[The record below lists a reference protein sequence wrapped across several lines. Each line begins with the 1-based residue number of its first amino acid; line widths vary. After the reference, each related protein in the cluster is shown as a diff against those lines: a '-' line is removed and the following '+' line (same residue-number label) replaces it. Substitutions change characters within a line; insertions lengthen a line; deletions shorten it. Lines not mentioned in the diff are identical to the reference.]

1 MTHLVLSGLTKSFG
15 AAPVVDQVDL
25 SIEEGEA
32 VVLLGP
38 SGCGKTTCLRMI
50 AGFERPDAGEIR
62 LRDTVLVGPRV
73 FVPPERRRMSVV
85 FQSYALWPHLSVRE
99 NVGYG
104 PTTAKVSRAEVRRR
118 TDEALA
124 MVQLGGLADRY
135 AHQLSGGQQQR
146 VALAR
151 ALVNDPALLL
161 LDEPLSNLD
170 TRLRE
175 EMRSEIKRIHRSLGV
190 TMVYVTHDQAE
201 ALSLADR
208 LVVMHSGRVVQVG
221 PPEEVYRRPRTGF
234 VARALGATNLLTAT
248 VCGPPSSDGVRL
260 RLPTGSTVTAPH
272 PADVVL
278 QAGDEVSVSIRP
290 VDLRL
295 AAGDAGAAGIAR
307 VSEALFF
314 GDHVQYAV
322 DLPGLAE
329 PLKATG
335 PGLGRFEAGQDVVV
349 QVDGAAVA
357 IVSDSPAAPAPGRDD
372 HPGRS
377 TTEGASPAPGPA
389 RRSAA

>member
-15 AAPVVDQVDL
+15 GTPVIDGVDL
-25 SIEEGEA
+25 SIADGES

-38 SGCGKTTCLRMI
+38 SGCGKTTCLRMV
-50 AGFERPDAGEIR
+50 AGFERPDSGEIR
-62 LRDTVLVGPRV
+62 LRDRTLVGPRV

-99 NVGYG
+99 NVAYG
-104 PTTAKVSRAEVRRR
+104 PVTAKVGKAEVKRRV
-118 TDEALA
+118 DDALD

-151 ALVNDPALLL
+151 ALVNEPALLL

-175 EMRSEIKRIHRSLGV
+175 EMRSEIKRIQRALGV

-208 LVVMHSGRVVQVG
+208 LVVMQAGRIVQIG
-221 PPEEVYRRPRTGF
+221 SPEEVYRRPSTGF
-234 VARALGATNLLTAT
+234 VARALGATNLLPAT
-248 VCGPPSSDGVRL
+248 VCAAPGGDTVSL
-260 RLPTGSTVTAPH
+260 RLPGGLVVSAPRPH
-272 PADVVL
+272 ELVL
-278 QAGDEVSVSIRP
+278 RAGDEVVVSVRP
-290 VDLRL
+290 VDVRL
-295 AAGDAGAAGIAR
+295 DAASPDSPGVGRITE
-307 VSEALFF
+307 SLFF

-322 DLPGLAE
+322 EVPGLSS
-329 PLKATG
+329 PVKATG
-335 PGLGRFEAGQDVVV
+335 SSTGRLEVGRSVGL

-357 IVSDSPAAPAPGRDD
+357 VVTDRPASAPDVAPAPGV
-372 HPGRS
+372 
-377 TTEGASPAPGPA
+377 EQSPAPAG
-389 RRSAA
+389 RSAA

>member
-15 AAPVVDQVDL
+15 TARVVDGFDL
-25 SIEEGEA
+25 SIEEGES

-50 AGFERPDAGEIR
+50 AGFERPDTGEIR
-62 LRDTVLVGPRV
+62 LRDQVLVGGRT

-104 PTTAKVSRAEVRRR
+104 PTTAKVGRAEVRRR

-124 MVQLGGLADRY
+124 MVQLDGLADRY

-175 EMRSEIKRIHRSLGV
+175 EMRSEIKRIQQSMGV

-208 LVVMHSGRVVQVG
+208 LVVMQDGGVVQVG
-221 PPEEVYRRPRTGF
+221 RPEDVYRSPRTGF
-234 VARALGATNLLTAT
+234 VARALGPTNVLPAT
-248 VCGPPSSDGVRL
+248 VCGSAPGDAVAL
-260 RLPTGSTVTAPH
+260 RLPG
-272 PADVVL
+272 DVVVEAARPAEGTL
-278 QAGDEVSVSIRP
+278 REGDTVMVSVRPGDIR
-290 VDLRL
+290 L
-295 AAGDAGAAGIAR
+295 GAASPGAPERAR
-307 VSEALFF
+307 IREALFF

-322 DLPGLAE
+322 DVAGLRV
-329 PLKATG
+329 PVKATG
-335 PGLGRFEAGQDVVV
+335 PSAGRFRAGDPVVLDV
-349 QVDGAAVA
+349 DRGAVA
-357 IVSDSPAAPAPGRDD
+357 VVDDPAPAAAG
-372 HPGRS
+372 
-377 TTEGASPAPGPA
+377 SPAPSEAASTPPPTADRPA
-389 RRSAA
+389 A

>member
-1 MTHLVLSGLTKSFG
+1 MTHLVMSGLTKSFG
-15 AAPVVDQVDL
+15 TARVVDGVDL

-62 LRDTVLVGPRV
+62 LRDEVLVGGRT

-104 PTTAKVSRAEVRRR
+104 PTTAKVGRAEVRRR

-124 MVQLGGLADRY
+124 MVQLDGLADRY

-175 EMRSEIKRIHRSLGV
+175 EMRSEVKRIQRSLGV

-208 LVVMHSGRVVQVG
+208 LVVMHDGRIVQVG
-221 PPEEVYRRPRTGF
+221 SPEDVYRRPRTGF
-234 VARALGATNLLTAT
+234 VARALGATNVLPAT
-248 VCGPPSSDGVRL
+248 VRGTGGGSVALELPGGVPVEAEAPADGPLGEGQAVMVSVRPGDVRL
-260 RLPTGSTVTAPH
+260 T
-272 PADVVL
+272 PADPGHASGAVV
-278 QAGDEVSVSIRP
+278 R
-290 VDLRL
+290 
-295 AAGDAGAAGIAR
+295 
-307 VSEALFF
+307 EALFF
-314 GDHVQYAV
+314 GDHVQYSV
-322 DLPGLAE
+322 ELPGLAE
-329 PLKATG
+329 PIKATG
-335 PGLGRFEAGQDVVV
+335 PSVGRLQPGQPVSLG
-349 QVDGAAVA
+349 VDRGAAAVLGDRPGTTA
-357 IVSDSPAAPAPGRDD
+357 TGHVPAVPAPV
-372 HPGRS
+372 PGRS
-377 TTEGASPAPGPA
+377 
-389 RRSAA
+389 AA